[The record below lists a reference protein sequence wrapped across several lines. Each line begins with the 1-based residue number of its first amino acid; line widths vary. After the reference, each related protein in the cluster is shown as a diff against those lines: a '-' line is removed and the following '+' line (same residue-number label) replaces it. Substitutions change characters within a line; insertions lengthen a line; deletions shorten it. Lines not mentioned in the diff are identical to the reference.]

1 MSQVNI
7 AVSTQTGAAEGN
19 LTKLEARIDELTA
32 AMKDTGVASVK
43 AARDA
48 EGSFNQLEKELKQNE
63 TALKKLAIGSKE
75 FDQQKVKVDNLRKS
89 LAGAKGELKGVAD
102 QQGAIA
108 QAGSSALGDIKNMAM
123 QFMTVQ
129 AVVQAISDELEHV
142 SQLKLEAAGTKRTLE
157 QSVADMALNLPNEDV
172 ATAREMVVQNAPDL
186 GTTQEGLADLMAT
199 AMSGGAKNLN
209 EAMEVSAATLNAT
222 AGDSGKAK
230 ALLEGSLDITALSG
244 SNNFKGAIGQM
255 VQLQAQSP
263 GSDMRV
269 FATNVAS
276 GLAAATADGSNM
288 SGMSTE
294 RAFEMTAV
302 ISNLLRDRTGAN
314 SATALRQFSSKMD
327 AFNPEKSKTM
337 LDGSVVTLSDEQIAK
352 FRGAKS
358 FDERLSVVQGDKALQ
373 QQFLGGIEESIGK
386 TAIREIVSKSER
398 ATGFEQSASAGITG
412 IDEATKDFAG
422 KVAAI
427 NAETTLLTADRKH
440 AAVIQKAEVTGGRAE
455 AGQVEKMVQ
464 DTIDKMNLSG
474 LDSETQGT
482 VRNRLRIG
490 AMQGEN
496 PIDTGITAL
505 EEAKQQRKIFGFIPG
520 GGSVSEE
527 DKRTADETIQILRD
541 MKAAIERQN
550 AAPVPVKVTAPATR
564 PAERPLPERTQP

>member
-1 MSQVNI
+1 MSQINI

-19 LTKLEARIDELTA
+19 LTKLESKIEALEA

-63 TALKKLAIGSKE
+63 AALRKMALGSKE
-75 FDQQKVKVDNLRKS
+75 FDAQKVKVDGLRKS

-102 QQGAIA
+102 QQGMIA
-108 QAGSSALGDIKNMAM
+108 QAGSSAIGDIKSMAM

-129 AVVQAISDELEHV
+129 AVVQAISAELEHV

-172 ATAREMVVQNAPDL
+172 GKAREMVVQNAPKL
-186 GTTQEGLADLMAT
+186 GATQEGLADLMAT
-199 AMSGGAKNLN
+199 AMSGGAKNLS
-209 EAMEVSAATLNAT
+209 EALEVSAATLKST
-222 AGDSGKAK
+222 AGDANKAK

-244 SNNFKGAIGQM
+244 SNNFQGAIGQM
-255 VQLQAQSP
+255 IQLQAQSP

-288 SGMSTE
+288 KGMSTE

-314 SATALRQFSSKMD
+314 SATALRQFASKMD
-327 AFNPEKSKTM
+327 SFNPEKSKT
-337 LDGSVVTLSDEQIAK
+337 LTDGSVVTLSDEQISK
-352 FRGAKS
+352 FKGANS
-358 FDERLSVVQGDKALQ
+358 FDERLAVVQQDKALQ

-386 TAIREIVSKSER
+386 TAIREIVGKSER
-398 ATGFEQSASAGITG
+398 ATGFEQSAAAGITG
-412 IDEATKDFAG
+412 IDAATKDFQG
-422 KVAAI
+422 KVEAI

-490 AMQGEN
+490 AMQGAN
-496 PIDTGITAL
+496 PLDTGITAL

-520 GGSVSEE
+520 GGQVSEE
-527 DKRTADETIQILRD
+527 DKRLADETIQILRD

-550 AAPVPVKVTAPATR
+550 ATPVPVKVAAPATR